1 MDVQLKEERQEW
13 ASEPDAL
20 QQQNA
25 ELKVCVSLSCSSV
38 I

>member
-1 MDVQLKEERQEW
+1 MDVQLKREKQEW
-13 ASEPDAL
+13 VSECNAL

-25 ELKVCVSLSCSSV
+25 ELKVCVSLSC